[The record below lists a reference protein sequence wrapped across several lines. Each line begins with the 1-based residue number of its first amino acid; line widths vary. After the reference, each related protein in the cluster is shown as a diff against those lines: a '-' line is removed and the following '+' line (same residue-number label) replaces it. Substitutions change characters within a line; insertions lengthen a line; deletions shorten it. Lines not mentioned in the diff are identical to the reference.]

1 MHHAGAALAGVA
13 ADMCAGQAQILAQE
27 LNEQRARIDIR
38 RALTAVHIYRD
49 SGHLSSELRF
59 CCVQIAVADG
69 ETASAKFE
77 KNWSAI
83 FLATPSI
90 MRDPSCAILPPTCA
104 STS

>member
-1 MHHAGAALAGVA
+1 MHYAGAALAGVA
-13 ADMCAGQAQILAQE
+13 ADMRAGEAQILAQE

-38 RALTAVHIYRD
+38 RTLTAVHT
-49 SGHLSSELRF
+49 HCHCWHVSSKYP
-59 CCVQIAVADG
+59 CVQIAVADG
-69 ETASAKFE
+69 DTASAKFE

-90 MRDPSCAILPPTCA
+90 IRDPSCAILPPTCA